1 MDEESELYFEL
12 NTGAK
17 MPSIGLGTWKA
28 PPGVVGEAVIAAVK
42 VLFLKLNSGERKMLS
57 SILCC

>member
-57 SILCC
+57 SILCY